1 MHLHR
6 QARFPPELAFTEA
19 MPETQ
24 QVLMFMLA
32 GVLLNLTPGPDVL
45 YIVNQSLRG
54 GVQRGLVAAWG
65 ITAGCFLHVAA
76 AALGLG
82 VVLATSA
89 DAFNLIKWM
98 GAAYLVWMGGRLLWR
113 TSSAHGDGAMA
124 QEQSVM
130 DHSGRHL
137 YGPASKEMTG
147 LLAVFFGAFA
157 TNALNPKVALFF
169 LAFVPQ
175 FIPAQA
181 PDPTW
186 SFVLLGCLFNL
197 NSLLVCMGWA
207 LAASWLARRAQGM
220 QRVMHHMDRLAGL
233 LFVGFGLKLAL
244 TDAPSH

>member
-1 MHLHR
+1 
-6 QARFPPELAFTEA
+6 
-19 MPETQ
+19 MPDASQ
-24 QVLMFMLA
+24 LWMFMLA

-54 GVQRGLVAAWG
+54 GVRRGLVAAWG
-65 ITAGCFLHVAA
+65 ITAGCFVHVAA

-82 VVLATSA
+82 AVLATST

-98 GAAYLVWMGGRLLWR
+98 GAAYLLWMGSRLLWR
-113 TSSAHGDGAMA
+113 TSQAAGDEVAVSPQAMA
-124 QEQSVM
+124 A
-130 DHSGRHL
+130 L
-137 YGPASKEMTG
+137 PSKSSPEEVPRMR
-147 LLAVFFGAFA
+147 AVFFGAFA

-181 PDPTW
+181 ADPAW

-197 NSLLVCMGWA
+197 NSLLVCMAWA
-207 LAASWLARRAQGM
+207 LAAAWLSRRAHWLQRGM
-220 QRVMHHMDRLAGL
+220 RHLDRLAGL
-233 LFVGFGLKLAL
+233 LFIGFGLKLAL

>member
-1 MHLHR
+1 
-6 QARFPPELAFTEA
+6 

-54 GVQRGLVAAWG
+54 GVRRGLVAAWG
-65 ITAGCFLHVAA
+65 ITAGCFVHVAA

-82 VVLATSA
+82 AVLATSA
-89 DAFNLIKWM
+89 DAFNLIKWL
-98 GAAYLVWMGGRLLWR
+98 GAAYLLWMGGRLLWR
-113 TSSAHGDGAMA
+113 TSQSHGDGAMA
-124 QEQSVM
+124 HEQSGLA
-130 DHSGRHL
+130 HSGQHVDGL
-137 YGPASKEMTG
+137 ASNEASG
-147 LLAVFFGAFA
+147 LLAVFLGAFA

-181 PDPTW
+181 ADPTW
-186 SFVLLGCLFNL
+186 SFMLLGCLFNL

-207 LAASWLARRAQGM
+207 LAASWLAHRAQGM

-244 TDAPSH
+244 TEAPSH

>member
-1 MHLHR
+1 M
-6 QARFPPELAFTEA
+6 FEA
-19 MPETQ
+19 Q

-65 ITAGCFLHVAA
+65 ITAGCFVHVAA
-76 AALGLG
+76 AAWGLG
-82 VVLATSA
+82 AVLATSA
-89 DAFNLIKWM
+89 DAFNLVKWI
-98 GAAYLVWMGGRLLWR
+98 GAAYLLWMGGRLLWR
-113 TSSAHGDGAMA
+113 TSQASADGGQAKVPALMGHSDLHG
-124 QEQSVM
+124 
-130 DHSGRHL
+130 L
-137 YGPASKEMTG
+137 GPASKEVTG

-175 FIPAQA
+175 FIPTHAA
-181 PDPTW
+181 DPAW

-207 LAASWLARRAQGM
+207 LAASWLARRANGL
-220 QRVMHHMDRLAGL
+220 QRVMHHLDRLTGL

>member
-1 MHLHR
+1 
-6 QARFPPELAFTEA
+6 

-54 GVQRGLVAAWG
+54 GVQRGFVAAWG
-65 ITAGCFLHVAA
+65 ITAGCFVHVAA
-76 AALGLG
+76 AAWGLG
-82 VVLATSA
+82 AVLATSD
-89 DAFNLIKWM
+89 DAFNLVKWI
-98 GAAYLVWMGGRLLWR
+98 GAAYLLCMGGRLLWR
-113 TSSAHGDGAMA
+113 TCQARADGDQAQVLTVISHSDHHG
-124 QEQSVM
+124 
-130 DHSGRHL
+130 R
-137 YGPASKEMTG
+137 GPADKEATG

-175 FIPAQA
+175 FIPAHA
-181 PDPTW
+181 PDPAW

-197 NSLLVCMGWA
+197 NSWLVCMGWA
-207 LAASWLARRAQGM
+207 VAASWLAHRSNGL
-220 QRVMHHMDRLAGL
+220 QRSMRHLDLLTGL

>member
-1 MHLHR
+1 
-6 QARFPPELAFTEA
+6 

-54 GVQRGLVAAWG
+54 GAQRGLVAAWG
-65 ITAGCFLHVAA
+65 ITAGCFVHLAA
-76 AALGLG
+76 VGLGLG
-82 VVLATSA
+82 AVLANSA

-98 GAAYLVWMGGRLLWR
+98 GAAYLLWTGGRLLWR
-113 TSSAHGDGAMA
+113 TSQSHGASGMAH
-124 QEQSVM
+124 EQSLMV
-130 DHSGRHL
+130 HSGQYVDGL
-137 YGPASKEMTG
+137 VSKEATG
-147 LLAVFFGAFA
+147 LLAVFFGGFA
-157 TNALNPKVALFF
+157 TNALNPKIALFF
-169 LAFVPQ
+169 LAFLPQ

-197 NSLLVCMGWA
+197 NSLLVCMVWA
-207 LAASWLARRAQGM
+207 LAASWLARRAQGL
-220 QRVMHHMDRLAGL
+220 QRVMHHMDWLVGL

>member
-1 MHLHR
+1 
-6 QARFPPELAFTEA
+6 
-19 MPETQ
+19 
-24 QVLMFMLA
+24 MLA

-54 GVQRGLVAAWG
+54 GVRRGLVAAWG
-65 ITAGCFLHVAA
+65 ITAGCFVHVAA

-82 VVLATSA
+82 AVLATST

-98 GAAYLVWMGGRLLWR
+98 GAAYLLWMGSRLLWR
-113 TSSAHGDGAMA
+113 TSQAAGDEVAVSPQAMA
-124 QEQSVM
+124 ALPSESSPEEVPRM
-130 DHSGRHL
+130 R
-137 YGPASKEMTG
+137 
-147 LLAVFFGAFA
+147 AVFFGAFA

-181 PDPTW
+181 ADPAW

-197 NSLLVCMGWA
+197 NSLLVCMAWT
-207 LAASWLARRAQGM
+207 LAAAWLSRRAHWLQRGM
-220 QRVMHHMDRLAGL
+220 RHLDRLAGL
-233 LFVGFGLKLAL
+233 LFIGFGLKLAL

>member
-1 MHLHR
+1 
-6 QARFPPELAFTEA
+6 

-65 ITAGCFLHVAA
+65 ITAGCFVHVAA
-76 AALGLG
+76 AAWGLG
-82 VVLATSA
+82 AVLATSA
-89 DAFNLIKWM
+89 DAFNLVKWI
-98 GAAYLVWMGGRLLWR
+98 GATYLLWMGGRLLWR
-113 TSSAHGDGAMA
+113 TSQHCADGDLAKVPALLGHSDEHG
-124 QEQSVM
+124 
-130 DHSGRHL
+130 L
-137 YGPASKEMTG
+137 GPASKEATG

-181 PDPTW
+181 SDPAW

-207 LAASWLARRAQGM
+207 SAASWLAHRAQGM
-220 QRVMHHMDRLAGL
+220 QHVMHQMDRLAGL

-244 TDAPSH
+244 SDAPSH

>member
-1 MHLHR
+1 M
-6 QARFPPELAFTEA
+6 FEA
-19 MPETQ
+19 Q

-54 GVQRGLVAAWG
+54 GVRRGLVAAWG
-65 ITAGCFLHVAA
+65 ITAGCFVHVAA

-82 VVLATSA
+82 AVLATSA
-89 DAFNLIKWM
+89 DAFNLIKWI
-98 GAAYLVWMGGRLLWR
+98 GAAYLLWMGGRLLWR
-113 TSSAHGDGAMA
+113 TSSARGHGPMAQEGSLMAHAGQHGDG
-124 QEQSVM
+124 
-130 DHSGRHL
+130 L
-137 YGPASKEMTG
+137 ASKEASG

-175 FIPAQA
+175 FIPVHASNPA
-181 PDPTW
+181 W
-186 SFVLLGCLFNL
+186 SFVFLGCLFNL

-207 LAASWLARRAQGM
+207 LAASWLARRANGL
-220 QRVMHHMDRLAGL
+220 QRVMHHLDRLTGL

>member
-1 MHLHR
+1 
-6 QARFPPELAFTEA
+6 
-19 MPETQ
+19 
-24 QVLMFMLA
+24 MLA

-54 GVQRGLVAAWG
+54 GVRRGLVAAWG
-65 ITAGCFLHVAA
+65 ITAGCFVHVAA

-82 VVLATSA
+82 AVLATST

-98 GAAYLVWMGGRLLWR
+98 GAAYLLWMGSRLLWR
-113 TSSAHGDGAMA
+113 TSQAAGDEVAVSPQAMA
-124 QEQSVM
+124 A
-130 DHSGRHL
+130 L
-137 YGPASKEMTG
+137 PSKSSPEEVPRMR
-147 LLAVFFGAFA
+147 AVFFGAFA

-181 PDPTW
+181 ADPAW

-197 NSLLVCMGWA
+197 NSLLVCMAWA
-207 LAASWLARRAQGM
+207 LAAAWLSRRAHWLQRGM
-220 QRVMHHMDRLAGL
+220 RHLDRLSGL
-233 LFVGFGLKLAL
+233 LFIGFGLKLAL

>member
-1 MHLHR
+1 
-6 QARFPPELAFTEA
+6 
-19 MPETQ
+19 
-24 QVLMFMLA
+24 MLA

-54 GVQRGLVAAWG
+54 GVRRGLVAAWG
-65 ITAGCFLHVAA
+65 ITAGCFVHVAA

-82 VVLATSA
+82 AVLATST

-98 GAAYLVWMGGRLLWR
+98 GAAYLLWMGSRLLWR
-113 TSSAHGDGAMA
+113 TSQAAGDEVAVSPQAMA
-124 QEQSVM
+124 A
-130 DHSGRHL
+130 L
-137 YGPASKEMTG
+137 PSKSSPEEVPRMR
-147 LLAVFFGAFA
+147 AVFFGAFA

-181 PDPTW
+181 ADPAW

-197 NSLLVCMGWA
+197 NSLLVCMAWA
-207 LAASWLARRAQGM
+207 LAAAWLSRRAHWLQRGM
-220 QRVMHHMDRLAGL
+220 RHLDRLAGL

-244 TDAPSH
+244 ADAPSH

>member
-1 MHLHR
+1 MHPLS
-6 QARFPPELAFTEA
+6 QTPPLAGQVFTEA
-19 MPETQ
+19 MFDAQ

-65 ITAGCFLHVAA
+65 ITVGCFVHVAA

-82 VVLATSA
+82 AVLTTSA
-89 DAFNLIKWM
+89 DAFNLIKWI
-98 GAAYLVWMGGRLLWR
+98 GAAYLLWMGGRLLWR
-113 TSSAHGDGAMA
+113 TCQAAGEEVTAQPVAVAGQPSDAPSQETSS
-124 QEQSVM
+124 
-130 DHSGRHL
+130 L
-137 YGPASKEMTG
+137 W
-147 LLAVFFGAFA
+147 AVFFGAFA

-181 PDPTW
+181 SDPAW
-186 SFVLLGCLFNL
+186 AFVLVGCLFNL
-197 NSLLVCMGWA
+197 NSWLVCMGWA
-207 LAASWLARRAQGM
+207 VAASWLARRGQWLQRGM
-220 QRVMHHMDRLAGL
+220 RHLDRLTGL

>member
-1 MHLHR
+1 
-6 QARFPPELAFTEA
+6 
-19 MPETQ
+19 MPDASQ
-24 QVLMFMLA
+24 LWMFMLA

-54 GVQRGLVAAWG
+54 GVRRGLVAAWG
-65 ITAGCFLHVAA
+65 ITAGCFVHVAA

-82 VVLATSA
+82 AVLATST

-98 GAAYLVWMGGRLLWR
+98 GAAYLLWMGSRLLWR
-113 TSSAHGDGAMA
+113 TSQAAGDEVAVSPQAMA
-124 QEQSVM
+124 ALPSESSPEEVPRM
-130 DHSGRHL
+130 R
-137 YGPASKEMTG
+137 
-147 LLAVFFGAFA
+147 AVFFGAFA

-181 PDPTW
+181 ADPAW

-197 NSLLVCMGWA
+197 NSLLVCMAWA
-207 LAASWLARRAQGM
+207 LAAAWLSHRAHRLQRGM
-220 QRVMHHMDRLAGL
+220 RHLDRLAGL
-233 LFVGFGLKLAL
+233 LFIGFGLKLAL

>member
-1 MHLHR
+1 
-6 QARFPPELAFTEA
+6 
-19 MPETQ
+19 
-24 QVLMFMLA
+24 MLA

-54 GVQRGLVAAWG
+54 GVRRGLVAAWG
-65 ITAGCFLHVAA
+65 ITAGCFVHVAA

-82 VVLATSA
+82 AVLATST

-98 GAAYLVWMGGRLLWR
+98 GAAYLLWMGGRLLWR
-113 TSSAHGDGAMA
+113 TSQAAGDEVAVSPQAMA
-124 QEQSVM
+124 A
-130 DHSGRHL
+130 L
-137 YGPASKEMTG
+137 PSKSSPEEVPRMR
-147 LLAVFFGAFA
+147 AVFFGAFA

-181 PDPTW
+181 ADPAW

-197 NSLLVCMGWA
+197 NSLLVCMAWA
-207 LAASWLARRAQGM
+207 LAAAWLSRRAHWLQRGM
-220 QRVMHHMDRLAGL
+220 RHLDRLAGL
-233 LFVGFGLKLAL
+233 LFIGFGLKLAL

>member
-1 MHLHR
+1 
-6 QARFPPELAFTEA
+6 
-19 MPETQ
+19 
-24 QVLMFMLA
+24 MLA

-54 GVQRGLVAAWG
+54 GVRRGLVAAWG
-65 ITAGCFLHVAA
+65 ITAGCFVHVAA

-82 VVLATSA
+82 AVLATST

-98 GAAYLVWMGGRLLWR
+98 GAAYLLWMGSRLLWR
-113 TSSAHGDGAMA
+113 TSQAAGDEVAVSPQAMA
-124 QEQSVM
+124 A
-130 DHSGRHL
+130 L
-137 YGPASKEMTG
+137 PSKSSPEEVPRMR
-147 LLAVFFGAFA
+147 AVFFGAFA

-181 PDPTW
+181 ADPAW

-197 NSLLVCMGWA
+197 NSLLVCMAWA
-207 LAASWLARRAQGM
+207 LAAAWLSRRAHWLQRGM
-220 QRVMHHMDRLAGL
+220 RHLDRLAGL
-233 LFVGFGLKLAL
+233 LFIGFGLKLAL